1 MRTKTE
7 LIRRIQK
14 AEGNYDCFGTAKGYR
29 DQFQCSFR
37 QDFLRPSSAG
47 RDKFYDERRVRYGK
61 TDSVGGLFNN
71 DEGKGQEG
79 KEAYL
84 DGLL

>member
-1 MRTKTE
+1 
-7 LIRRIQK
+7 LIRKIQK
-14 AEGNYDCFGTAKGYR
+14 AEENFDCFEDYE
-29 DQFQCSFR
+29 
-37 QDFLRPSSAG
+37 
-47 RDKFYDERRVRYGK
+47 ERRVHYGK
-61 TDSVGGLFNN
+61 TDSMGGIFNS

>member
-1 MRTKTE
+1 MR
-7 LIRRIQK
+7 ISSF
-14 AEGNYDCFGTAKGYR
+14 EGDDLVVK
-29 DQFQCSFR
+29 D
-37 QDFLRPSSAG
+37 
-47 RDKFYDERRVRYGK
+47 YDERRVHYGK
-61 TDSVGGLFNN
+61 TDSMGGIFNS